1 MCLDPHTINKA
12 LRFNVHNACTFQDI
26 VSNLGTISK
35 VSKID
40 ANSGFWTLPMN
51 EELQLLTT
59 FNTPWGQFCFIKMLF
74 GLNQAQYFFQY
85 YMDLNFQSI
94 NPTTN
99 IIADDVMIHGQD
111 DLECDK
117 HLLQVLNK
125 CREISLKLNPDKCE
139 FGQPSVTFY
148 GNIVSNQGLRPDPKK
163 VDVIV
168 KMTSPKN
175 KTELASFLGMCNY
188 LSMYIPHL
196 SDVTSTLRELNRKN
210 VDFTWNATYEQMFRQ
225 AKLHVANAVTLKYF
239 KPQTPIVIECDTSGV
254 GVGGVLLQ
262 NGHPVTFISQT
273 LTDTQKRYS
282 NIECELLALVI
293 VVEHLHHYVFGRQFT
308 IHTDHAPLVNLF
320 NKCLNDTSPRL
331 QQLML
336 RLSQYEMNVEYV
348 TQKCVTVTD
357 CLSRLISPNSAQ
369 EDETLNLQIA
379 DLGVEPVNIDWDN
392 IRRFMMNDPTL
403 VRLARVIQHGWPE
416 YAKELEDDI
425 KVYFPHRS
433 MLHIVSG
440 IIFIHNRIM
449 VPIGL

>member
-1 MCLDPHTINKA
+1 MVQPPRKIPQAMIEPLKKKIDQMLELKVIRKLDINEATDWCHNLVFVRKPNGKLRVCLDPCTINKA
-12 LRFNVHNACTFQDI
+12 LRFNVHNAHTFQDI

-40 ANSGFWTLPMN
+40 GNSGFWTLPMN
-51 EELQLLTT
+51 EKLQLLTT
-59 FNTPWGQFCFIKMLF
+59 FNTPWGWFCFIKMPF
-74 GLNQAQYFFQY
+74 ELNQAQYFFQY
-85 YMDLNFQSI
+85 YMDLNFQGI

-99 IIADDVMIHGQD
+99 IIADNIMIHGQD
-111 DLECDK
+111 DSEHDK

-125 CREISLKLNPDKCE
+125 CREISLKLSPDKCE

-168 KMTSPKN
+168 TMPAPKN

-210 VDFTWNATYEQMFRQ
+210 IDFTWNATYDKAFRQ
-225 AKLHVANAVTLKYF
+225 AKLHVVNAVALKYF
-239 KPQTPIVIECDTSGV
+239 KPQTPIVIECDASGV

-262 NGHPVTFISQT
+262 NGHPVTFISQA

-282 NIECELLALVI
+282 NIEHELLALVI

-308 IHTDHAPLVNLF
+308 IDMDHAPLVNLF

-331 QQLML
+331 Q
-336 RLSQYEMNVEYV
+336 
-348 TQKCVTVTD
+348 
-357 CLSRLISPNSAQ
+357 
-369 EDETLNLQIA
+369 
-379 DLGVEPVNIDWDN
+379 
-392 IRRFMMNDPTL
+392 
-403 VRLARVIQHGWPE
+403 
-416 YAKELEDDI
+416 
-425 KVYFPHRS
+425 
-433 MLHIVSG
+433 
-440 IIFIHNRIM
+440 
-449 VPIGL
+449 